1 MVVVVVVVF
10 FRGGNNDGGRWG
22 GGWGWWWDV
31 WVWVCGWVGG
41 WRQPSAVSRGQ
52 VMRVTQD
59 VRLYMRVLYSI
70 SLVFSVYKHHHAL
83 GSSAKSSK
91 LQFQFDSTT

>member
-1 MVVVVVVVF
+1 MAAAA
-10 FRGGNNDGGRWG
+10 RGL
-22 GGWGWWWDV
+22 
-31 WVWVCGWVGG
+31 
-41 WRQPSAVSRGQ
+41 QGQ

-70 SLVFSVYKHHHAL
+70 SLVFSVYKHHDAL